1 MNKIYVLDTSVIHH
15 DPHCIQKFHD
25 SKLYIPLA
33 VLDELDN
40 HKTLPGGIGYSAREF
55 FRQID
60 KFDLEELINFGVEIN
75 SEGGKLC
82 IINNNESIKK
92 SENADNTII
101 DACLQ
106 IKVQYPEHQV
116 ILVSKDTGLRVRA
129 AGWGVQSQNYK
140 NDLIEDSIYTGIRE
154 IQVNNYLDYE
164 VLWEQDFLD
173 INKLSNEL
181 QSQLEN
187 LNPNEFI
194 YFKCGNKTC
203 PGIYKD
209 NQIKILK
216 DTKTKYG
223 KDTSYCGIKPKN
235 LEQKCA
241 VEVLTDQ
248 SIGLVSICGVPGSG
262 KDLLS
267 ISTGIK
273 QVVEGKYDKII
284 YIKPIMPVGGKDIGF
299 LPGDKYEKLLQWMG
313 PLRDNID
320 QLKELPTGVTSLDD
334 LLNSGQIELEAMT
347 YIQGRSIPRSIIILS
362 EAQNL
367 TSRECRM
374 LVERCAEGSKIILL
388 GDLNQIENPYLD
400 SHSSG
405 LAHTMNGGKAL
416 KECAAITFK
425 KVERSEISAL
435 ASQIFKERK

>member
-1 MNKIYVLDTSVIHH
+1 MSKIFVLDTSVIHH
-15 DPHCIQKFHD
+15 DPHCIQKFQD

-33 VLDELDN
+33 VLDELDG

-60 KFDLEELINFGVEIN
+60 KYNLEELVNFGVEIN
-75 SEGGKLC
+75 PQGGSLH

-106 IKVQYPEHQV
+106 LKTQYPSNQV
-116 ILVSKDTGLRVRA
+116 ILVTKDTGLRVRA
-129 AGWGVQSQNYK
+129 AGWGVESQNYR
-140 NDLIEDSIYTGIRE
+140 NDLIEEGIYTGIRE
-154 IQVNNYLDYE
+154 IEVENYLDYE
-164 VLWEQDFLD
+164 VLWEQDYLD
-173 INKLSNEL
+173 INKLSDNL
-181 QSQLEN
+181 QSQLKN

-203 PGIYKD
+203 PGIYTN

-216 DTKTKYG
+216 DIKPKYG
-223 KDTSYCGIKPKN
+223 KEITYCGIKPKN

-241 VEVLTDQ
+241 VEVLMDQ
-248 SIGLVSICGVPGSG
+248 SISLISICGAAGCG
-262 KDLLS
+262 KS
-267 ISTGIK
+267 ICVIATSLK
-273 QVVEGKYDKII
+273 QVFEGKYDKII

-299 LPGDKYEKLLQWMG
+299 LPGDKYEKLMQWVG
-313 PLRDNID
+313 PLRDNIE
-320 QLKELPTGVTSLDD
+320 QLKELPNGISSLDD

-347 YIQGRSIPRSIIILS
+347 YIQGRSIPKSIIIVDECS
-362 EAQNL
+362 NL

-374 LVERCAEGSKIILL
+374 IVERCAEGTKIILL
-388 GDLNQIENPYLD
+388 GDLSQIENPYLD

-405 LAHTMNGGKAL
+405 LAHTMNGGKSL
-416 KECAAITFK
+416 KECAAILFK

-435 ASQIFKERK
+435 ASLIFKERK